1 MQQAKLLATI
11 SSQTSLDDLL
21 SLFAANAHFF
31 KKNPKNRNND
41 IQLITSNINTLLQRA
56 YELVPV
62 DQSEDAT
69 ITRLQKETTIPETY
83 IDAYFKNRYLQDAMK
98 QDLASYQKLAQSD
111 PHQGFILLGKT
122 PSGASYVDMFARD
135 AELAKLDYPRKR
147 HNLEILL
154 TLFEKA
160 CDRMGSP
167 STMTSSSSASSVDEN
182 LADQPLLNRIPAG
195 EIKDDISSALASCL
209 GGHDTFYEIRML
221 LQEKVRALLS
231 YEVDDTTP
239 ELVVKCRNFI
249 IDFAFES
256 QDFSDILSDIASKDP
271 RWDSLASRV
280 CPSSVVALLRN
291 YHHTLI
297 EENFREYCNEQP
309 KMLSLLRIALPDHY
323 ESFLSM
329 CNRNLLLPYIDSTV
343 SFDPD
348 ELTPTRSAYRQNL
361 LRTVL
366 LPEEHT
372 MGSIKDADT
381 LRIRLLEH
389 AKKVPWLKAFLNNV
403 ILGPYGKSVDL
414 LQHGLFGKTGA
425 VESKSKRARISKG
438 PQ

>member
-11 SSQTSLDDLL
+11 SSQTSLDDLI
-21 SLFAANAHFF
+21 SLFAPNAHFF
-31 KKNPKNRNND
+31 EKNPKNKNND
-41 IQLITSNINTLLQRA
+41 IQLITSNINALLQRA

-62 DQSEDAT
+62 EQSWEAT

-83 IDAYFKNRYLQDAMK
+83 IDAYFENRHLQDAMK
-98 QDLASYQKLAQSD
+98 KDLASYQKLAQLD
-111 PHQGFILLGKT
+111 PNQGFILLGKT
-122 PSGASYVDMFARD
+122 PSGASYLNMFARD

-147 HNLEILL
+147 HNLRILL

-160 CDRMGSP
+160 CNRMGSP
-167 STMTSSSSASSVDEN
+167 ATMTSSSSASSVDEN
-182 LADQPLLNRIPAG
+182 LADQPLLDMIPAG

-209 GGHDTFYEIRML
+209 GGHDTFYEIRMP
-221 LQEKVRALLS
+221 LQEKVRTLLS

-297 EENFREYCNEQP
+297 QENFREYYNEQP

-323 ESFLSM
+323 ASFLSM

-343 SFDPD
+343 RLDPD
-348 ELTPTRSAYRQNL
+348 EITPTRSAYRHNL

-366 LPEEHT
+366 LPEQYT
-372 MGSIKDADT
+372 MNYIKDVDT
-381 LRIRLLEH
+381 LRIRLLKH
-389 AKKVPWLKAFLNNV
+389 AKKAPRLEAFLNVV
-403 ILGPYGKSVDL
+403 ILGPHGKSVDL
-414 LQHGLFGKTGA
+414 LQHGLFGKTEA
-425 VESKSKRARISKG
+425 IESKSKRARISKG